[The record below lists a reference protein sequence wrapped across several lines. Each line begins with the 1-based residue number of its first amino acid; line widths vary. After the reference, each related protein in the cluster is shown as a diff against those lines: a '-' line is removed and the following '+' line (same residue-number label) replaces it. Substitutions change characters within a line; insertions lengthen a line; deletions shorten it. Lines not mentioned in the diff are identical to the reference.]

1 MFLKLRAL
9 LLANDTKDL
18 CCGLVLDDVAD
29 GGLNNC
35 NARPLK
41 IISASSPPPDIPG
54 TEFTHFGVF
63 LAASLS
69 FIMNFP

>member
-29 GGLNNC
+29 GGLDNC
-35 NARPLK
+35 NTKPPKSSAQVPLRQP
-41 IISASSPPPDIPG
+41 SPGQNSHTLVFSSPPPS
-54 TEFTHFGVF
+54 
-63 LAASLS
+63 AS
-69 FIMNFP
+69 

>member
-18 CCGLVLDDVAD
+18 CCSLVLDDVAD

-41 IISASSPPPDIPG
+41 SAQVPPPDIPG